1 MKFTRSNSI
10 LVLFLFISFFFPQ
23 NTFSQNIAIPGI
35 TGVDF
40 DTTGGSYNT
49 TFSTDFN
56 VHGIDVTSSGLT
68 LSYNADDETLS
79 LYGTASAS
87 FDGESMDVGF
97 GDSDNPG
104 LVITDGELTSVTLSI
119 TSTFTLRSLS
129 ITPDNLGFSWTS
141 GSTSFSIYGALTA
154 TIGSDDIDASLGD
167 INDPGI
173 VVDNGDI
180 TSINMSISTE
190 FSINGLTITPTGL
203 TFEYDEANS
212 QYEIYGDITAG
223 FDGNTIVGSLG
234 DADTPGFVIQ
244 SGALTSLNIGVTAD
258 FSLESLT
265 VSPDALTF
273 QWDAGS
279 SHFEI
284 FGSASISFSGNTA
297 DIGLGDDSTP
307 GLVIDSG
314 SITSLNMSLTTDF
327 TIDGL
332 TISPDNLT
340 LAYSSADDE
349 YQAFGNIE
357 VDLDGNTVNGALG
370 DAGSSGFV
378 IDGGSLTSFNI
389 DISGNIDLKGISL
402 TSDGITFDY
411 DSGNAH
417 FEMYGSA
424 TTTIDGNSIDLALG
438 DSDDPGVIVDGGS
451 LTHIN
456 FGITADFDMKG
467 ITISPTDLT
476 LEYDSGNDF
485 YEFYGDLTVKF
496 DGEEVDAS
504 FGNADDPGM
513 VYDNGSITHINFG
526 VTADFSVKG
535 ITISPGA
542 FTFEYDSGN
551 NYFEMYGSVAVKFD
565 GEEVDADMGD
575 SNDPGLVFD
584 NGSITHVNFGL
595 TADFEIKSLAVIP
608 TNLTFEYD
616 AGNNHF
622 EMYGDITFKIG
633 SDEVTANMGDADDPG
648 LTYKDNSIQ
657 HVNIGVTTDF
667 SLEGLKIKANDLGA
681 DWNSGSDYHIY
692 GDADLSIDSENIDVD
707 FGTFSDPGIVVRN
720 GNLHSFEVDVNSDLK
735 LGNLEVETKDLDI
748 KYSSNKYEV
757 TGEMKITEVF
767 SLAVTLGEGSQGGLE
782 IDVGGSEPRFKVEAL
797 EIDIEHANLGAIDL
811 KKLDLKFNSS
821 GIEESDV
828 SVVFPQGWEID
839 AIMKFTGNPAKLNSI
854 EIDYRADNIGEAIEI
869 FEGVQL
875 TLLGASVDNL
885 TKPSELTVTGTIE
898 TIYGGGFTL
907 AGKSA
912 TLLQM
917 RDHVT
922 IEPNFFE
929 IDGDVNVGAYR
940 SGTDSWHSLI
950 GSGDI
955 SLSIGTI
962 NYYIPFGEQLCEEL
976 EQATGQ
982 PVCITTSWTGV
993 KASAT
998 VKIPGDPLI
1007 QAKATVTLD
1016 NHKNF
1021 DALVDVEFIV
1031 PHWVPFIGGK
1041 HYGNVDGAVRY
1052 KHGDLHHSY
1061 GAGWVRIKTFW
1072 HTYHVG
1078 AEYNFGSR
1086 KVSKIGS
1093 GTISSIQREIND
1105 DQNKAVTDGTAPQ
1118 MVVHTFDVTDPM
1130 PNTMLIEI
1138 DWAEPVD
1145 SALISVIGPEGN
1157 YELTKAVVVSQNAI
1171 DTTPTLTYEENMD
1184 VVVGDTSSIFLYTT
1198 PSAFNEDSTMAKAKL
1213 LDGRYQLVISFFD
1226 EPTAIDSVTF
1236 TPLWQAPDV
1245 SISATETD
1253 DNRFELE
1260 IDYWSTLPD
1269 STILSFYVGSSSETT
1284 DAKLIDHVYASNFD
1298 ELGYGTET
1306 YELIPDFVTGAD
1318 TLYFYGII
1326 EDGQNPPVKTEVTQG
1341 FPYQPDIIGQLVFP
1355 AGTDSLK
1362 EGQRVFIDED
1372 VDGSFDVESTG
1383 GLELFAITDSSGF
1396 FAISGLTSGEEYEL
1410 RIVLPEGYRIV
1421 GEADRFGSEIIQ
1433 FDGAPQTL
1441 VITMEAY
1448 TEED

>member
-1 MKFTRSNSI
+1 MKASSWYVTKLVI
-10 LVLFLFISFFFPQ
+10 GVLFL
-23 NTFSQNIAIPGI
+23 TFSSTLFAQNISVPGI

-40 DTTGGSYNT
+40 DTTGGSYSIA
-49 TFSTDFN
+49 FSTDFN
-56 VHGIDVTSSGLT
+56 VHGVDVTSSGLT
-68 LSYNADDETLS
+68 LNYNADNETLS

-87 FDGESMDVGF
+87 FDGESMAVGF
-97 GDSDNPG
+97 GDSGSPG
-104 LVITDGELTSVTLSI
+104 LVITDGALTSVSLSI
-119 TSTFTLRSLS
+119 TTAFTLRSLS

-141 GSTSFSIYGALTA
+141 GSTSFSIYGDLTA
-154 TIGSDDIDASLGD
+154 TVGSDDIDASLGD

-173 VVDNGDI
+173 VIDNGDI
-180 TSINMSISTE
+180 TSINMSISAE
-190 FSINGLTITPTGL
+190 FSINGLTITPTDL

-223 FDGNTIVGSLG
+223 FDGNTVAGSLG

-258 FSLESLT
+258 FTLESLT

-273 QWDAGS
+273 QWDAAS

-284 FGSASISFSGNTA
+284 FGSASISFNSNTA

-340 LAYSSADDE
+340 LEYSSADDE
-349 YQAFGNIE
+349 YQASGNID
-357 VDLDGNTVNGALG
+357 VTLDGNTITGTLG
-370 DAGSSGFV
+370 DSENPGFI
-378 IDGGSLTSFNI
+378 IDGGNLTSFNI
-389 DISGNIDLKGISL
+389 DLSGNIDLKGISL
-402 TSDGITFDY
+402 TSDGITFEY
-411 DSGNAH
+411 DAANVH

-438 DSDDPGVIVDGGS
+438 NADDPGVIVDGGS

-485 YEFYGDLTVKF
+485 YEFYGDLKVKF

-504 FGNADDPGM
+504 FGDADDPGM
-513 VYDNGSITHINFG
+513 VYDNGNITHINFG

-535 ITISPGA
+535 ITVSPDS

-551 NYFEMYGSVAVKFD
+551 DYFEMYGSVAVKFD
-565 GEEVDADMGD
+565 GEEVDAGMGD
-575 SNDPGLVFD
+575 SGDPGLVYD
-584 NGSITHVNFGL
+584 SGSITHVNFGL

-616 AGNNHF
+616 SGNDHF
-622 EMYGDITFKIG
+622 EMYGDLTFKIG
-633 SDEVTANMGDADDPG
+633 SDEVTANMGDTDDPG
-648 LTYKDNSIQ
+648 LTYKNNSIQ
-657 HVNIGVTTDF
+657 HVNIGVTADF
-667 SLEGLKIKANDLGA
+667 SLEGLKIKTTDLGA
-681 DWNSGSDYHIY
+681 EWNSGSDYHIY

-748 KYSSNKYEV
+748 KYSSSKYEV
-757 TGEMKITEVF
+757 TGEMSITEVF
-767 SLAVTLGEGSQGGLE
+767 SLSVTLGEGSQGGLE
-782 IDVGGSEPRFKVEAL
+782 IDVSGAEPRFKVEAL

-839 AIMKFTGNPAKLNSI
+839 AVMKFTGNPAKLNSI
-854 EIDYRADNIGEAIEI
+854 EIDYRANNLADAIEM
-869 FEGVQL
+869 FEGVQIAF
-875 TLLGASVDNL
+875 LGASVDNL

-898 TIYGGGFTL
+898 TIYGGGFSL
-907 AGKSA
+907 DGKSA

-917 RDHVT
+917 RDEVT
-922 IEPNFFE
+922 IKPNFFE
-929 IDGDVNVGAYR
+929 IQGDVNVGAYR

-962 NYYIPFGEQLCEEL
+962 TYYIPWGESFCNILPPGSCL
-976 EQATGQ
+976 
-982 PVCITTSWTGV
+982 TTEWSGV
-993 KASAT
+993 KATASI
-998 VKIPGDPLI
+998 KIPGDPLI
-1007 QAKATVTLD
+1007 EADATVTLD
-1016 NHKNF
+1016 THRNF

-1041 HYGNVDGAVRY
+1041 HYGSVDGAVRY

-1093 GTISSIQREIND
+1093 GTISSIQRDINN
-1105 DQNKAVTDGTAPQ
+1105 DQSKAVANSDAPQ

-1130 PNTMLIEI
+1130 PNSMLIEV
-1138 DWAEPVD
+1138 DWAEASD
-1145 SALISVIGPEGN
+1145 SAFISVIGPEGN
-1157 YELTKAVVVSQNAI
+1157 YELTKAVVVSQN
-1171 DTTPTLTYEENMD
+1171 DSTTTPTLTYEENMD
-1184 VVVGDTSSIFLYTT
+1184 IVVGDTSSIFLYTT
-1198 PSAFNEDSTMAKAKL
+1198 ASALNEDSTLTKAKL
-1213 LDGRYQLVISFFD
+1213 LDGRYQLVISYFD
-1226 EPTAIDSVTF
+1226 EATAIDSVTF
-1236 TPLWQAPDV
+1236 TPLWQAPEV
-1245 SISATETD
+1245 SISAEKTV
-1253 DNRFELE
+1253 DNRFNLE

-1269 STILSFYVGSSSETT
+1269 STILSFYVGSSPQTT

-1298 ELGYGTET
+1298 DLGYGTET
-1306 YELIPDFVTGAD
+1306 YELIPDFITGAD

-1326 EDGQNPPVKTEVTQG
+1326 EDGENPPIKTEVTQG

-1355 AGTDSLK
+1355 AGVDSLK

-1383 GLELFAITDSSGF
+1383 GLELFSITDSTGF

-1410 RIVLPEGYRIV
+1410 RIVLPPGYRIV

-1433 FDGAPQTL
+1433 FDGTPQTL
-1441 VITMEAY
+1441 LITMEAY
-1448 TEED
+1448 TEEETD